1 MQVRYICEHCGAHL
15 DPSEHCD
22 CDQYEQPEMEMARR
36 APKPRRRKP
45 AYNSPE
51 YLEQQWR
58 EFDCR

>member
-1 MQVRYICEHCGAHL
+1 MRYICDHCGAHL
-15 DPSEHCD
+15 DPGERCD
-22 CDQYEQPEMEMARR
+22 CEEHDQPEMETARR
-36 APKPRRRKP
+36 SSKPRRRKP